1 LAVSLVGR
9 VIVGTCGSPGSL
21 RALRYARDLAAS
33 SDAVLVPVHAWVPP
47 GGDMADRRAPNPV
60 LRKVWHEAAWQRLWT
75 SVEAAFG
82 GPPDGVEMSPVV
94 VRGIAGEV
102 IVDLARRLDDVIV
115 VGAGRRGP
123 LARLC
128 HGQVARYCV
137 AHAACPVLAVPPSP
151 LAGYARRWTGV
162 LSLRHHAL
170 TVGEAFDGADHSEP

>member
-1 LAVSLVGR
+1 MSLVGR
-9 VIVGTCGSPGSL
+9 IIVGTCGSPGSL

-60 LRKVWHEAAWQRLWT
+60 LRKVWQEAAWQRLWA

-102 IVDLARRLDDVIV
+102 IVGVARQLDDVIV
-115 VGAGRRGP
+115 VGAGRRGS

-162 LSLRHHAL
+162 LALRHHSLTAAEAL
-170 TVGEAFDGADHSEP
+170 DGAEHNGA